1 MHRAFIK
8 PTKSINMTNNQRNE
22 HATAM
27 IGRGF
32 STIASQIVVS
42 RGGIET

>member
-1 MHRAFIK
+1 MK
-8 PTKSINMTNNQRNE
+8 NYQRDE

-32 STIASQIVVS
+32 SKIASQIVIS